1 MSDDLKITP
10 LVSDLTMREL
20 DDLKISFNDVTV
32 EQITIGRAEVYISLS
47 FCFFLVMLVT
57 TTCLTYSLCL
67 YENRLSIY
75 LKLPLRYDIL
85 CINQWALRFAC
96 KEAGRINCKTLLGE
110 ELLASLDLVSNH
122 CHLLMCFI

>member
-47 FCFFLVMLVT
+47 FCFFFW
-57 TTCLTYSLCL
+57 LC
-67 YENRLSIY
+67 
-75 LKLPLRYDIL
+75 
-85 CINQWALRFAC
+85 
-96 KEAGRINCKTLLGE
+96 
-110 ELLASLDLVSNH
+110 
-122 CHLLMCFI
+122 